1 MNAKK
6 HNSMA
11 WKRFSVYIPIQLEIS
26 IGLEQRP
33 DIIKSDSTLKERI
46 TQIKEH
52 GRYFTYTMLHGVQV
66 KQILLTR
73 L

>member
-33 DIIKSDSTLKERI
+33 DTIKSNSTLKERTI
-46 TQIKEH
+46 DRRIA
-52 GRYFTYTMLHGVQV
+52 
-66 KQILLTR
+66 KQGNALR
-73 L
+73 